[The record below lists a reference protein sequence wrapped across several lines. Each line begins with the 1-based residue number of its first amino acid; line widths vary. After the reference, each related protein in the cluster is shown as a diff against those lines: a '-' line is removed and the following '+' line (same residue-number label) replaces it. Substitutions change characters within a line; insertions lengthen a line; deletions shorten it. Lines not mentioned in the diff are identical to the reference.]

1 MRVFNQFRYADYYP
15 FSYPL
20 KYFLLVVLQFKMRY
34 KSTIKE
40 NIEKAVEQYESD
52 LETFRRGLTRS
63 NPEKLGERAPRLM
76 CLGDVRF
83 DGVKFKVSFN
93 INCIAKPMTNL

>member
-1 MRVFNQFRYADYYP
+1 M
-15 FSYPL
+15 
-20 KYFLLVVLQFKMRY
+20 KTRY

-83 DGVKFKVSFN
+83 AGVKFKVSF
-93 INCIAKPMTNL
+93 KGSNLTCNNHFKSQYLA